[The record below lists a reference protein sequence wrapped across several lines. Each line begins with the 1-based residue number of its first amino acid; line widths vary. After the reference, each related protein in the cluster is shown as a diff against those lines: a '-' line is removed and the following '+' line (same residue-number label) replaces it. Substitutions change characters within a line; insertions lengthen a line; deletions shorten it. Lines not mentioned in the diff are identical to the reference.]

1 MEVQGNGIHQLQTVK
16 VVAILL
22 RQQQGAAP
30 GCVNVQPDLMFRS
43 DTGDVAQ
50 RVDSACVGGAGG
62 GDDRHD
68 LLAVS
73 LRLRNLRLQIGH
85 VHPREF
91 VGFHQRDRAVAEPH
105 QRHVL
110 LHREVGVFGAQYF
123 VLADIPRQ
131 PILLDGVSLTGE
143 EGVARQHQPHQVALG
158 AAAGEDAGVACR
170 IADPGAQPLD
180 QLHLNDGRRRALV
193 PGVHALVGGVDQ
205 HFRRLANHQARA
217 VQVRHALRVMH
228 RQAVFQEV
236 LDRTINRRLVTQ
248 TLFVKFKGDTL
259 TQLVNAFPLIH
270 LRLLQPLHNG
280 LAGLL
285 DNLLIGFNA
294 LR

>member
-1 MEVQGNGIHQLQTVK
+1 M
-16 VVAILL
+16 
-22 RQQQGAAP
+22 
-30 GCVNVQPDLMFRS
+30 
-43 DTGDVAQ
+43 
-50 RVDSACVGGAGG
+50 
-62 GDDRHD
+62 
-68 LLAVS
+68 
-73 LRLRNLRLQIGH
+73 RNLRLQIGH

-205 HFRRLANHQARA
+205 YFRRLANHQARA
-217 VQVRHALRVMH
+217 VQVMH
-228 RQAVFQEV
+228 RQTVFQEV
-236 LDRTINRRLVTQ
+236 LDCTVNRRLVT
-248 TLFVKFKGDTL
+248 
-259 TQLVNAFPLIH
+259 
-270 LRLLQPLHNG
+270 
-280 LAGLL
+280 
-285 DNLLIGFNA
+285 
-294 LR
+294 